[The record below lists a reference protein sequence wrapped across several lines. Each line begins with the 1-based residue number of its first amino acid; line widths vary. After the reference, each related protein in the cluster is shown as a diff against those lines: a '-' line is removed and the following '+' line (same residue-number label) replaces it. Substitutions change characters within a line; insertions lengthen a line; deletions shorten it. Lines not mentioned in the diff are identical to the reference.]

1 MKKTQYKY
9 SIICPKCQTIPFLTI
24 NPDIPL
30 KVAHLCKC
38 SSQSYILKDYLKY
51 LYLMNKSNHSINC
64 QALLSHCD
72 IKSSGYCKK
81 CNEYLCKKCI
91 KIHKVYKRKNHPI
104 LKYKYYYQKCRI
116 VKNKHYEYLYCTQ
129 CRLLYCPE
137 CDFSHKSHLFL
148 MQEDIKAINPE
159 LIKQNLNKEVKKNF
173 LFLLNNIFYQAKS
186 NNKELIHSYKECIKR
201 NKQIITLLKIILY
214 NYNSSDDN
222 QYSFVI
228 KISLYRNSHFNFTP
242 STLILFQI

>member
-81 CNEYLCKKCI
+81 CNEEAYRNNIAKHKSEKWASDPTVKESRDKRRREKKKAPGNISKKKC
-91 KIHKVYKRKNHPI
+91 
-104 LKYKYYYQKCRI
+104 
-116 VKNKHYEYLYCTQ
+116 
-129 CRLLYCPE
+129 
-137 CDFSHKSHLFL
+137 
-148 MQEDIKAINPE
+148 
-159 LIKQNLNKEVKKNF
+159 
-173 LFLLNNIFYQAKS
+173 
-186 NNKELIHSYKECIKR
+186 
-201 NKQIITLLKIILY
+201 
-214 NYNSSDDN
+214 
-222 QYSFVI
+222 
-228 KISLYRNSHFNFTP
+228 
-242 STLILFQI
+242 